1 MEFLFGHRMT
11 PKEMLR
17 KQQRALNHSIRELDR
32 ERMHMQQ
39 QEKKT
44 ISEIRLLAQKGQMNA
59 ARIMAKDLVRIRQN
73 VQKFYEMRAE
83 LQAVSLRLVT
93 LKSTATMSDAMKGAA
108 KAMMSMNKQINL
120 PAMQKIMFE
129 FEKQSEVME
138 MKQEMMTDTMEGM
151 NSAENE
157 DAETEEVVN
166 KVLDEIGIDLEG
178 RLADAPEAGVP
189 VAAEVPVRTAV
200 AADVSGGGGGAAPA
214 AGGGSLDGDLQ
225 ARLDALK
232 RQ

>member
-1 MEFLFGHRMT
+1 
-11 PKEMLR
+11 
-17 KQQRALNHSIRELDR
+17 
-32 ERMHMQQ
+32 
-39 QEKKT
+39 
-44 ISEIRLLAQKGQMNA
+44 
-59 ARIMAKDLVRIRQN
+59 MAKDLVRIRQN